1 MLFSSLAADSQLTL
15 TTMLAELMSILE
27 VVEEEALLK
36 FRVFASSLPSSEDDG
51 SASCGSGE
59 GEGEGEGAAGDSSI
73 GDLLVSL
80 MISSEQKPMV
90 VMVTMTVVR
99 FRR

>member
-1 MLFSSLAADSQLTL
+1 
-15 TTMLAELMSILE
+15 MSILE
-27 VVEEEALLK
+27 VEQEEETLLK

-59 GEGEGEGAAGDSSI
+59 GEGEGEGKGEGEGEGAAGDSSI

-80 MISSEQKPMV
+80 MISSDQKTMTV
-90 VMVTMTVVR
+90 IMVTMTVVR